1 MIGALHEPVPDVA
14 RIAVLRAN
22 ALGDFI
28 FAIPALEALRVAYPA
43 AELVLLGAPWHAR
56 FLRGR
61 PGPVDRVLVV
71 PPAPGI
77 REPEPDESSPK
88 EPASAINAFLAAA
101 RAERFDIA
109 LQMHGGGANSNPLVA
124 DLGARVTAGLRAEDA
139 APLDRWIRYVYYQ
152 PEVMRYLEVAGL
164 VGAVP
169 VTVTPQVAVTVA
181 DLAEAHAVAGV
192 PDRPRAALH
201 PGATD
206 TRRRW
211 PPERFAAV
219 ADGLAAEGYE
229 VVVTG
234 TSAERELVERVQAAA
249 RVTVRPLVG
258 VLSLGGLGGL
268 YAECALVIA
277 NDTGPIHLAAAVGT
291 PTVGIFWVGNLINC
305 ATPLRARHRP
315 IVSWTVHCPV
325 CGVDCSRDIYP
336 ARPGGGDC
344 PHRDSFVT
352 DVPVVEVLEAVA
364 DLAREPVAE
373 TADAVPSLVVEE
385 PGR

>member
-43 AELVLLGAPWHAR
+43 AELVLIGAPWHAR
-56 FLRGR
+56 WLQDR

-77 REPEPDESSPK
+77 REQGPD
-88 EPASAINAFLAAA
+88 EPASSMDDFLPAA

-109 LQMHGGGANSNPLVA
+109 VQMHGGGANSNPLVSE
-124 DLGARVTAGLRAEDA
+124 LGARVTAGLRADDA
-139 APLDRWIRYVYYQ
+139 PPLDRWIRYVYYQ
-152 PEVMRYLEVAGL
+152 PEVIRYLEVAGL

-219 ADGLAAEGYE
+219 ADQLVADGYE

-234 TSAERELVERVQAAA
+234 TPAERELVERVEAAA
-249 RVTVRPLVG
+249 RVPVRRLVG
-258 VLSLGGLGGL
+258 ALSLGGLGGL
-268 YAECALVIA
+268 YAECAVVIA

-336 ARPGGGDC
+336 ARPGSGNC

-364 DLAREPVAE
+364 DLAREPV
-373 TADAVPSLVVEE
+373 TATGDAVPSLVVDQ